1 MWVHLQ
7 GFFVG
12 LDPALKIQGIDPA
25 LAFQKIRL
33 LFLVQLA
40 LRGGETAAQS
50 QATDQRPRAA
60 TQAHPKRHE
69 PRLTEGF
76 SKNQFFLTA
85 PHPVS
90 QGAPENLSNV
100 AAEGN
105 EALIYLLTDID
116 PGGMIERTSN
126 PPKYLS
132 LVTSAA
138 TFLGAPCP
146 VGQPSWSAPQAAPRL
161 PTSSIPGSWRS
172 GSG

>member
-76 SKNQFFLTA
+76 SKNQFFWARHTQSASPLGQHHKQLRGCRQA
-85 PHPVS
+85 QSLAVG
-90 QGAPENLSNV
+90 GAVPADGLAWGASPC
-100 AAEGN
+100 GF
-105 EALIYLLTDID
+105 T
-116 PGGMIERTSN
+116 
-126 PPKYLS
+126 
-132 LVTSAA
+132 AA
-138 TFLGAPCP
+138 TNGF
-146 VGQPSWSAPQAAPRL
+146 SFS
-161 PTSSIPGSWRS
+161 TSTAGCRGNVS
-172 GSG
+172 GLANK